1 MHLHLIPGKG
11 LQALPLLYTL
21 KQIIMIAKISMESG
35 AVRKRMLHAYILSS
49 QLSQILIE
57 GKE

>member
-1 MHLHLIPGKG
+1 MT
-11 LQALPLLYTL
+11 ASFTTAVYTL
-21 KQIIMIAKISMESG
+21 KQIITIAKISMESG
-35 AVRKRMLHAYILSS
+35 AIRKRMLHAYILSS